1 MRPAALKSS
10 FAALPAPLRGA
21 LWSLLAAA
29 CFAAMGGG
37 VRALAETGMHPLE
50 TSLFRSVFGLVLL
63 LPFMA
68 RVGFGSI
75 RTERHGLFML
85 RGVASAISQAF
96 YFVAIAYLPM
106 ADAIS
111 LTFAGPLFGT
121 VLAVIVLG
129 EVLRTR
135 RWVATLIGFAG
146 VLIILRPGFAEVSLL
161 TATPLCAAAALGFVW
176 IFVKMLSA
184 TEPTERVLFY
194 MMIYTLPL
202 NLIPAL
208 FVWTTP
214 TPDQYLW
221 LLGTAV
227 VANLGQYAMTNS
239 YRAAEATAVFPYD
252 FARLPFT
259 ALIAWFAFAQAP
271 DGWTWAGAVVIFGST
286 FYIMRR
292 EARLA
297 REEKEARRAREA
309 T

>member
-1 MRPAALKSS
+1 
-10 FAALPAPLRGA
+10 LPGPLRGA

-29 CFAAMGGG
+29 CFAAMGGC
-37 VRALAETGMHPLE
+37 VRALAATGMHPLE
-50 TSLFRSVFGLVLL
+50 TSLFRSIFGLALL

-68 RVGFGSI
+68 RIGFGLI

-96 YFVAIAYLPM
+96 YFVAIAFLPM

-121 VLAVIVLG
+121 ILAVIVLG
-129 EVLRTR
+129 EVLRAR
-135 RWVATLIGFAG
+135 RWAAMLAGFAG
-146 VLIILRPGFAEVSLL
+146 VLIILRPGFADVSLL
-161 TATPLCAAAALGFVW
+161 TLTPLCAAVALGFVW

-184 TEPTERVLFY
+184 TEPTERVVFY
-194 MMIYTLPL
+194 MMVYTLPL
-202 NLIPAL
+202 NLVPAL
-208 FVWTTP
+208 LVWTAP

-221 LLGTAV
+221 FLATAA
-227 VANLGQYAMTNS
+227 VANLGQFAMTNA

-259 ALIAWFAFAQAP
+259 AVIAWFAFAEAP
-271 DGWTWAGAVVIFGST
+271 DGWTWAGAAVIFGST

-292 EARLA
+292 EARQARLA
-297 REEKEARRAREA
+297 REENKAREDA
-309 T
+309 C